1 MFSRNEL
8 TLGCRFLPPPRI
20 AESGSWWCLKI
31 AESYSLLIGVNCSIF
46 IHKLC
51 KHTLEL
57 NDTQGDWTSVFFC
70 VVFLCKDLDWAFG
83 AWWIFRHVSIFSEA
97 RRMQECAWEVLVWP
111 HWPQEECGGVS
122 SNSSPQCMFV
132 CFCLF
137 VFLLWGVCPTATMDS
152 DVFQIS
158 ACVDESMGRILHLS
172 HVCSAYNSVA
182 LYLIHIAY

>member
-1 MFSRNEL
+1 M
-8 TLGCRFLPPPRI
+8 I
-20 AESGSWWCLKI
+20 LK
-31 AESYSLLIGVNCSIF
+31 EIG
-46 IHKLC
+46 
-51 KHTLEL
+51 
-57 NDTQGDWTSVFFC
+57 QVFFL
-70 VVFLCKDLDWAFG
+70 VLFFLCKDLDWAFG

-122 SNSSPQCMFV
+122 SNSSPQCMYV

-182 LYLIHIAY
+182 LCLIHIAY